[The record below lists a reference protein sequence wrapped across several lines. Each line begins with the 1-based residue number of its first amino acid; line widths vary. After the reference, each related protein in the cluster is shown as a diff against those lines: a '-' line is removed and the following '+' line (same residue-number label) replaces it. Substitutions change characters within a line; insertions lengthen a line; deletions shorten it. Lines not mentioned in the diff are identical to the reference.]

1 MSYSVADLGVT
12 VGFPCKISCGH
23 LELHVAGSVYSD
35 PRAIWTEKCSL
46 ETRKR
51 SVPLSLGRAIWFNCT
66 GLDKFVI
73 IKSLIIL
80 LPSIVHV
87 VLWFDDN

>member
-1 MSYSVADLGVT
+1 MSDSLLKGCESMSYSVANLGVT

-51 SVPLSLGRAIWFNCT
+51 ALPLSPGRAIWFNCT
-66 GLDKFVI
+66 GQGNLDM
-73 IKSLIIL
+73 L
-80 LPSIVHV
+80 
-87 VLWFDDN
+87 